1 MERDFWLNM
10 DVLLSTSFQT
20 AIEITIMEKLCTNS
34 QEQRT
39 GEEAVAEDE

>member
-10 DVLLSTSFQT
+10 GVLLSTLFHNT
-20 AIEITIMEKLCTNS
+20 TEITIIEKLCTNS
-34 QEQRT
+34 QRQRT